1 MINNLVRFYREKLGP
16 GLMFAALAVG
26 VSHLVQSTR
35 AGASYGL
42 TLAGLILITCLV
54 KYPAFRFGS
63 EYAAV
68 TGKPLLKAYERQGR
82 WVLLIYLFGFPLD
95 MFIGIA
101 AIVLVTSGIFKNVF
115 SIGLDDISLSFILL
129 VAGAIFLISGRYK
142 VFESFTKLVVILFSL
157 LAIIT
162 AALTIPEINWQTD
175 KLTREVV
182 FDQPT
187 ILFMIAIAG
196 WMPTGVSISVFQSI
210 WVCEKAK
217 TMNRPI
223 TPKEARFD
231 FNLGYISTIIL
242 ALCFLLMG
250 TALMFNTGIEFE
262 PSPAGFAAQL
272 IDMFAQ
278 VIGNWAKPLIAIA
291 ALAVMAST
299 MLASLD
305 ACPRVAGSVLQ
316 QLVPSL
322 KIDESKLYIIFLI
335 TQIIG
340 ASLILIFFMT
350 SFRTFIDFATSVAF
364 ISAPVLSWFNHR
376 AIFSNEI
383 EPDLQPGRFLRM
395 WSMLSIFVMLSVALY
410 YIFILLFC
418 FR

>member
-1 MINNLVRFYREKLGP
+1 MINNLVRFYQEKLGP

-272 IDMFAQ
+272 IDMFAR
-278 VIGNWAKPLIAIA
+278 VIGNWAKPLIAFA

-305 ACPRVAGSVLQ
+305 ACPRVAGTVLQ

-364 ISAPVLSWFNHR
+364 ISAPVLCWFNHR

-383 EPDLQPGRFLRM
+383 EPDLQPGKFLHT
-395 WSMLSIFVMLSVALY
+395 WSLLSIFIMLSVALY
-410 YIFILLFC
+410 YIFIKLS
-418 FR
+418 

>member
-1 MINNLVRFYREKLGP
+1 MINNLVRFYQEKLGP

-272 IDMFAQ
+272 IDMFAR
-278 VIGNWAKPLIAIA
+278 VIGNWAKPLIAFA
-291 ALAVMAST
+291 ALAVMTST

-305 ACPRVAGSVLQ
+305 ACPRVAGTVLQ

-364 ISAPVLSWFNHR
+364 ISAPVLCWFNHR

-383 EPDLQPGRFLRM
+383 EPDLQPGKFLHT
-395 WSMLSIFVMLSVALY
+395 WSLLSIFIMLSVALY
-410 YIFILLFC
+410 YIFIKLS
-418 FR
+418 

>member
-1 MINNLVRFYREKLGP
+1 MINNMVRVYREKLGP

-35 AGASYGL
+35 AGADYGL
-42 TLAGLILITCLV
+42 TLAGLIILTCLV

-63 EYAAV
+63 EYAAA
-68 TGKPLLKAYERQGR
+68 TGKPLLDAYEKQGR

-95 MFIGIA
+95 MFVGTA

-115 SIGLDDISLSFILL
+115 NVGLNDIALSFILL
-129 VAGAIFLISGRYK
+129 TSFAIFLVSGRYK
-142 VFESFTKLVVILFSL
+142 MFESVTKLIVILFSL
-157 LAIIT
+157 LAIVT
-162 AALTIPEINWQTD
+162 AALTVPEINWQTD
-175 KLTREVV
+175 ELTREVV

-196 WMPTGVSISVFQSI
+196 WMPTGVSVSVFQSL
-210 WVCEKAK
+210 WVCEKAR
-217 TMNRPI
+217 TMNRLV
-223 TPKEARFD
+223 TPEEARFD

-250 TALMFNTGIEFE
+250 TALMFNTGMEFE
-262 PSPAGFAAQL
+262 HSPAGFAAQL

-299 MLASLD
+299 TLASLD

-322 KIDESKLYIIFLI
+322 KINDNKLHIIFL
-335 TQIIG
+335 TVQIIG
-340 ASLILIFFMT
+340 ASLILVFFMK

-364 ISAPVLSWFNHR
+364 ISAPALSWFNHR
-376 AIFSNEI
+376 AVFSNEI
-383 EPDLQPGRFLRM
+383 EADLQPGNLLRV
-395 WSMLSIFVMLSVALY
+395 WSLLSIFVMLGVALY
-410 YIFILLFC
+410 YLFIKLS
-418 FR
+418 